1 MPKQTY
7 SSQNANNYSEI
18 VIVYADYII
27 SEINKGNSPSVRSV
41 AKYFKSL
48 NIPELAR
55 SHVTIYKLLTEVLPI
70 VDYEKYLMIRKLFD
84 KNNDRK
90 KSIEDMKIRIRVLN
104 VANMVLKGLTIDEI
118 VYVYNQNLP
127 TGVEPITHDIVYRD
141 ITTRLKNLSVEDDI
155 REIYLEVQKKLSENS
170 LNNLSFQNGNLAY
183 NDYTKQSRDENGRFK
198 K

>member
-70 VDYEKYLMIRKLFD
+70 VDYEKYLMIKELFE

-90 KSIEDMKIRIRVLN
+90 KSIEEMKVRIRVLSN
-104 VANMVLKGLTIDEI
+104 AGLLLEGLTINEI
-118 VYVYNQNLP
+118 VEIHNKNLQNNE
-127 TGVEPITHDIVYRD
+127 EPITHDIVYRD
-141 ITTRLKNLSVEDDI
+141 LTVRLKQILENSEAI
-155 REIYLEVQKKLSENS
+155 SIYNDVQKVLAENS